1 MSIKNFNASVGGA
14 LLMLFMALGIFVV
27 TGTTAQAQYP
37 QYPYGRDGQ
46 YGRDRDD
53 RDRDRDYRR
62 GRDVY
67 RIAQD
72 RGYQDGLDTGTDDAR
87 RGQSFNPERSH
98 YYKNATYGYNSSFGS
113 KNAYKRA
120 YRDGFERGY
129 SDGYRRYG
137 GYNRGGYHRRDGRW
151 FPFQ

>member
-1 MSIKNFNASVGGA
+1 MSLKNVNRGVGGA
-14 LLMLFMALGIFVV
+14 LLMLFMTLGLSAA
-27 TGTTAQAQYP
+27 TGATAQAQYP

-46 YGRDRDD
+46 YGRDRD
-53 RDRDRDYRR
+53 RDYRR
-62 GRDVY
+62 DRDVY

-72 RGYQDGLDTGTDDAR
+72 RGYQDGLNTGTDDAR
-87 RGQSFNPERSH
+87 QGQSYNPERSH
-98 YYKNATYGYNSSFGS
+98 YYKKATYGYDSSYGS

-151 FPFQ
+151 FPFPLQ